1 MVDLKTSYMGLKL
14 KNPVIAGAS
23 NLMLDLKNI
32 KKMEKAGAAAIVY
45 KSLFEE
51 QIELEKLQL
60 DDMIEEYSERNAEM
74 VNIFPHMEHAGPLE
88 YLVRLK
94 KVKESVSI
102 PVIGSLN
109 AVNRDTWIEYA
120 RKIEETGVDGIEL
133 NLFYIPRD
141 TGRDGVLIENEQLE
155 IVKTIV
161 SSLSI
166 PVAIKLSSFYSN
178 PLNLVKKMDQPGP
191 GGFVLFNRLFQ
202 PDIDIDK
209 QEQSFPFRL
218 SSPGYHRLPLRFTGL
233 LYGNINADICSSSG
247 VFGGEDIIKLLL
259 AGASCIQC
267 VSTLYK
273 NGIGYINTMLE
284 EVGEWMKDKGYKSL
298 EDFRGKFSLKQQKDP
313 FAYQRAQYVDLL
325 IKGRPV
331 IKEFNR

>member
-1 MVDLKTSYMGLKL
+1 MG
-14 KNPVIAGAS
+14 
-23 NLMLDLKNI
+23 
-32 KKMEKAGAAAIVY
+32 
-45 KSLFEE
+45 
-51 QIELEKLQL
+51 
-60 DDMIEEYSERNAEM
+60 
-74 VNIFPHMEHAGPLE
+74 
-88 YLVRLK
+88 
-94 KVKESVSI
+94 
-102 PVIGSLN
+102 
-109 AVNRDTWIEYA
+109 
-120 RKIEETGVDGIEL
+120 
-133 NLFYIPRD
+133 
-141 TGRDGVLIENEQLE
+141 
-155 IVKTIV
+155 
-161 SSLSI
+161 SLSI

-178 PLNLVKKMDQPGP
+178 PLNLVKKMDLLGP

-202 PDIDIDK
+202 PDIDTGK

-218 SSPGYHRLPLRFTGL
+218 SSPGYHRLPLRFAGL

-273 NGIGYINTMLE
+273 NGIGHIGTMLE

-298 EDFRGKFSLKQQKDP
+298 GDFRGKLSLKQQKDP

-325 IKGRPV
+325 MKGKPV